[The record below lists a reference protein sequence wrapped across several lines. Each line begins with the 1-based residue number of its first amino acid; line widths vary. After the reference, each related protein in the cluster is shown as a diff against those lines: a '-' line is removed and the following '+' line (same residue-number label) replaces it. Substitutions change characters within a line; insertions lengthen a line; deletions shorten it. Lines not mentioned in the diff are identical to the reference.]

1 MQSAAKL
8 RRESNAAYQISPKPT
23 LDTNGYAK
31 KEVGGRG
38 GAYKYIYIYIYIYI
52 HIYIYTRSKQAG
64 IVLEYIS
71 DHIVVMCLGLI
82 TQKCFCVRRSHFPI
96 SDNNVVIRW

>member
-38 GAYKYIYIYIYIYI
+38 GAYKYTHTEFPPTPPNPMPGPPQTGPVGWGRGGSPFWVYC
-52 HIYIYTRSKQAG
+52 HIG
-64 IVLEYIS
+64 
-71 DHIVVMCLGLI
+71 
-82 TQKCFCVRRSHFPI
+82 
-96 SDNNVVIRW
+96 